1 MGLLGRKLIG
11 LLAMEAVLS
20 GSLMLEAVGTLVEI
34 AELSLV
40 IRERI

>member
-11 LLAMEAVLS
+11 LLAMAAVLS

-34 AELSLV
+34 AKLSLV

>member
-11 LLAMEAVLS
+11 LLAMAAVLS

-34 AELSLV
+34 AAG
-40 IRERI
+40 

>member
-11 LLAMEAVLS
+11 LLAMAAVLS
-20 GSLMLEAVGTLVEI
+20 GSLMLKAVGTLVEI